1 MVQDEEWRIPLRR
14 QLGPVE
20 RCEWDDLLRQLGPPT
35 TSEGADSLE
44 WMLTPSRKFSVKSLY
59 LMLCQGLPH
68 KHFCQIWGI
77 GVPLKI
83 RIFLWQLARKR
94 LPSNDNIA
102 RRKGPSTGRCGLCGD
117 PEDTNHIFF
126 DCTLAKFMWS
136 AVRELL
142 HCSWNPSCFADF
154 FRLLQGHTGQS
165 RRVLWICS
173 AALCW
178 TLWNMRNK
186 ITIEGIL
193 PSQPADTLFKMSMY
207 MQVWKPVA
215 RRQDRCVVELAISE
229 IRRLYDTVRDRPS

>member
-1 MVQDEEWRIPLRR
+1 MGAKHHIRDGRSTRFWVDWWQGSGPLCTRFPSLFAIALEPSCSVALMVQDEEWRIPLRR

-20 RCEWDDLLRQLGPPT
+20 RCEWDDLLRQLGPPII
-35 TSEGADSLE
+35 SGGADSLE

-59 LMLCQGLPH
+59 LKLCQGLPQ

-117 PEDTNHIFF
+117 PEDTNRIFF
-126 DCTLAKFMWS
+126 DCSLAKFLWS

-142 HCSWNPSCFADF
+142 HCSWNPSCFADL
-154 FRLLQGHTGQS
+154 FRLL
-165 RRVLWICS
+165 
-173 AALCW
+173 
-178 TLWNMRNK
+178 
-186 ITIEGIL
+186 
-193 PSQPADTLFKMSMY
+193 
-207 MQVWKPVA
+207 
-215 RRQDRCVVELAISE
+215 
-229 IRRLYDTVRDRPS
+229 